1 MAFAPVNGTQLF
13 YTTVGKGLPCL
24 VMHGGLGFDH
34 TYLCPHLSPLG
45 DTLHLVCYDHRGN
58 GRSERPG
65 RETMTHAQ
73 FAADADAL
81 AQYLGWNRVVVIGH
95 SYGGFLALE
104 MAVRYPQRL
113 SRLILVDTAP
123 ASPSRYADEIMRAA
137 RRQGATREMLAILQ
151 EEDPTDDAS
160 MRRQLRAVW
169 PLYWRTSRSELSRY
183 LMDKCIISV
192 AGLARQGELQAF
204 DMTPRLGE
212 IEIPTLILVGRYD
225 FIAPP
230 CQAERLHTGIAHS
243 ELVVFGESGH
253 FPFAEEAK
261 SSAAAYGAGLARHP
275 KGVPR
280 RCTNRLLKSTRS
292 ETAIC

>member
-1 MAFAPVNGTQLF
+1 MAFASVNGTELF
-13 YTTVGKGLPCL
+13 YTAVGKGLPCL

-45 DTLHLVCYDHRGN
+45 DTLQLVCYDHRGN
-58 GRSERPG
+58 GRSGRPE

-81 AQYLGWNRVVVIGH
+81 AQHLGWNRVGVIGH

-123 ASPSRYADEIMRAA
+123 ASPSSYADEIMRAA

-160 MRRQLRAVW
+160 MRRQLLAVW
-169 PLYWRTSRSELSRY
+169 PLYWKAFGSELSRH
-183 LMDKCIISV
+183 LLDNCIISV

-204 DMTPRLGE
+204 NMTPRLRE
-212 IEIPTLILVGRYD
+212 IETPTLILVGRHD

-230 CQAERLHTGIAHS
+230 SQAERLHEGIAHS
-243 ELVVFGESGH
+243 ELVVFEESGH
-253 FPFAEEAK
+253 YPFVEEAQK
-261 SSAAAYGAGLARHP
+261 FCSCIRDWIG
-275 KGVPR
+275 K
-280 RCTNRLLKSTRS
+280 TS
-292 ETAIC
+292 EDRPATVR